1 VAYHTALAL
10 DAGQPFPIEI
20 EGRLVI
26 ARPVSVPVM
35 LQVLR
40 ASAAG
45 DVAHILAAEARLLR
59 AAFPRPR
66 FGWRDPVRT
75 IVGLPIPIRQAIIG
89 RLMRVPH
96 DAPADEGSD
105 PLAATRAWQ
114 RAAVRPAVS
123 NGPRPTLLLAA
134 QACRAMFGESWY
146 FDPHRWQ
153 TTDGYVPHDVAWVEF
168 MGLAAL
174 EARAQLTHVHAHA
187 VANSG
192 KQARRSL
199 DALVRQAYPV
209 DPLTA
214 APRGGFVH

>member
-10 DAGQPFPIEI
+10 DAGQPFPVEI
-20 EGRLVI
+20 EGRLVM
-26 ARPVSVPVM
+26 ARPVSVEVM
-35 LQVLR
+35 LRVMR

-45 DVAHILAAEARLLR
+45 DVAGILEAESRLLR

-75 IVGLPIPIRQAIIG
+75 IVQLPIPIRQAIIG

-96 DAPADEGSD
+96 DVPLDDDTD

-114 RAAVRPAVS
+114 RAAVRPKVS

-134 QACRAMFGESWY
+134 QACRAVFGHGWY
-146 FDPHRWQ
+146 WSPKEYQ
-153 TTDGYVPHDVAWVEF
+153 TTDGYVPHDVCWIQYF
-168 MGLAAL
+168 GLAAL
-174 EARAQLTHVHAHA
+174 EARAQLTHVHAHV

-192 KQARRSL
+192 KHARRSL

>member
-10 DAGQPFPIEI
+10 AAGQPFPITI

-35 LQVLR
+35 LEVQR
-40 ASAAG
+40 AAAVG
-45 DVAHILAAEARLLR
+45 DLASILQAESRLLR

-75 IVGLPIPIRQAIIG
+75 IVTLPIAIRQAIIA
-89 RLMRVPH
+89 RLTRVPH
-96 DAPADEGSD
+96 DAPVANDTD

-114 RAAVRPAVS
+114 RAAVRPSAPT
-123 NGPRPTLLLAA
+123 GPRPTLLLAA

-146 FDPHRWQ
+146 YAPDRWQ
-153 TTDGYVPHDVAWVEF
+153 TADGYVPHDVAWIEF
-168 MGLAAL
+168 LGLAAL
-174 EARAQLTHVHAHA
+174 EARAQLVQVHAHA
-187 VANSG
+187 VAHSG
-192 KQARRSL
+192 KHARRSL
-199 DALVRQAYPV
+199 DALVRQAYPA